1 MNLAQMV
8 KTKMITSDIKTMKEL
23 ADRADITYYKVS
35 GFLNGDESI
44 KLVDLKSMLDALDL
58 DIKFINRGANH
69 EKTIL

>member
-23 ADRADITYYKVS
+23 ADKADITYYKVS

-44 KLVDLKSMLDALDL
+44 KLVDLKSMLNALDL
-58 DIKFINRGANH
+58 KIKFINRGNV
-69 EKTIL
+69 

>member
-23 ADRADITYYKVS
+23 ADKADITYYKVS

-44 KLVDLKSMLDALDL
+44 KLVDLRSMLDALGL
-58 DIKFINRGANH
+58 EVKFISKRGM
-69 EKTIL
+69 

>member
-1 MNLAQMV
+1 MV

-23 ADRADITYYKVS
+23 ADKADITYYKVS

-58 DIKFINRGANH
+58 KIKFVASGGV
-69 EKTIL
+69 

>member
-23 ADRADITYYKVS
+23 ADKADITYYKVS

-58 DIKFINRGANH
+58 EVKFIIKG
-69 EKTIL
+69 EE